1 MTETDARSSRRRA
14 DAPRLQART
23 RAAAKPAVG
32 IAKPAA
38 SATTSAKTGRAKT
51 AKVAAKPRPV
61 APAGEAPIQA
71 VDGGPARRTLPW
83 SEIRSTYEDSS
94 LPVAVIAKAY
104 GVRERAIYE
113 RAAQEGWAHRRG
125 PQGESAGPAPEPDR
139 PELDRSVLVSR
150 LFRAVERQID
160 EIDRRLTQLQ
170 SDGVDERDARTLA
183 ALAKTLELLIG
194 LERQTRPE
202 VVDTPEADIDA
213 FRRDLARR
221 IQSLQATEGD

>member
-1 MTETDARSSRRRA
+1 M
-14 DAPRLQART
+14 
-23 RAAAKPAVG
+23 
-32 IAKPAA
+32 
-38 SATTSAKTGRAKT
+38 
-51 AKVAAKPRPV
+51 
-61 APAGEAPIQA
+61 
-71 VDGGPARRTLPW
+71 
-83 SEIRSTYEDSS
+83 
-94 LPVAVIAKAY
+94 PVAVIAKAY

-125 PQGESAGPAPEPDR
+125 SPGDGAGPGPEPDR